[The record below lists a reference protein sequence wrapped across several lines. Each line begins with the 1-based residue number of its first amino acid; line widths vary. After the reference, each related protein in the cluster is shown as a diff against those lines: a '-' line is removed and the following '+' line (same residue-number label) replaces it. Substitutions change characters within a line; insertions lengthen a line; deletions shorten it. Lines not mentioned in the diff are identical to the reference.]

1 MTDMNAGVLIV
12 GAGQAG
18 VQLAVTLR
26 DSGYPGAVTLVGAEP
41 HAPYQ
46 RPPLSKAFLTG
57 RADAAGLAFR
67 TPGFYAQH
75 EITLVCGERV
85 NRITADAAGS
95 GVAEAASGR
104 TFGFT
109 RLALA
114 VGGRSRRIDV
124 AGAELDGICYLRD
137 VADARR
143 LRERLAAAARLVV
156 VGGGF
161 IGLEIAA
168 VARARGKNVTV
179 VEAEDRLLAR
189 AVAPVTSEFYCAAH
203 RRRGTEVRLGAAVTG
218 FLGADGRVAGVELA
232 DGAVLPADLVLVSAG
247 MAVDTGLAE
256 QLGLACDRGIV
267 VDELAR
273 TSNAAIVAAGD
284 CTTQRHRHSTGM
296 VRLESV
302 QNAVDQAR
310 TAALTVA
317 GAPRPYRDVPWFW
330 SDQDTLK
337 LQIAGLSG
345 GYDRCVVRGDPGAEN
360 FSALYYRRGQL
371 IAAECVNRAA
381 DYLAVRRA
389 LSQGMTIPPGRAAD
403 TDLPLK
409 TLTAAVA

>member
-18 VQLAVTLR
+18 IQLAVTLR
-26 DSGYPGAVTLVGAEP
+26 DSGYLGAVTLVGAEP
-41 HAPYQ
+41 YAPYQ

-67 TPGFYAQH
+67 TPDFYAQH
-75 EITLVCGERV
+75 EITLVRGERIS
-85 NRITADAAGS
+85 RITADAAGS

-109 RLALA
+109 RLALTT
-114 VGGRSRRIDV
+114 GGRPRRLDV
-124 AGAELDGICYLRD
+124 AGGELDGICYLRD
-137 VADARR
+137 VADALR

-168 VARARGKNVTV
+168 AARAQGRNVTV
-179 VEAEDRLLAR
+179 VEADDRLLAR
-189 AVAPVTSEFYCAAH
+189 TVAPVTSEFYRTAH
-203 RRRGTEVRLGAAVTG
+203 RRRGTEVRLGTVVTG
-218 FLGADGRVAGVELA
+218 FLGVDGQVAGVELS
-232 DGAVLPADLVLVSAG
+232 DGATLPADLVLVSVG
-247 MAVDTGLAE
+247 MVADTGLAE

-284 CTTQRHRHSTGM
+284 CTVQPQRRGPGT

-337 LQIAGLSG
+337 LQIAGLSSG
-345 GYDRCVVRGDPGAEN
+345 HDRCVVRGDPGAES
-360 FSALYYRRGQL
+360 FSALYYRDGRL

-381 DYLAVRRA
+381 DYMAVRRA